1 MKKGSKYYGNI
12 AYLDLD
18 NLIDI
23 KSAMQIEHLDF
34 YNYYTSKLGIDAYED
49 PILMIAP
56 FDIATLHGFLSDVIN
71 EYHHFGLNYI
81 LGIENPN

>member
-12 AYLDLD
+12 SYLELD
-18 NLIDI
+18 NLIDVR
-23 KSAMQIEHLDF
+23 SAMQIVHLDF
-34 YNYYTSKLGIDAYED
+34 YEYYTSKLGIDSQAN

-71 EYHHFGLNYI
+71 EYHNFGLKYI
-81 LGIENPN
+81 LDIENPN